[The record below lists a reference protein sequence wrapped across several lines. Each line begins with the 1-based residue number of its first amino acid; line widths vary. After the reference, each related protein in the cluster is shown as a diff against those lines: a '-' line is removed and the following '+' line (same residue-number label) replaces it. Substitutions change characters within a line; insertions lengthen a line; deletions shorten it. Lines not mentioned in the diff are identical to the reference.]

1 MRFVFLILG
10 LALVF
15 VIGWLVSFDRKNIK
29 YKRIGILLLLQ
40 FIISFLSLHT
50 SGGVST
56 LAHISAFFNWL
67 MDQAADGVNFVFGNI
82 VIKPGQTVFF
92 FNVLMPIVFIAALI
106 GILNYIKVLPF
117 IIKWVGWALNKVVGM
132 GEMESYF
139 AISTAILGMPEVFIT
154 IKDQISQ
161 LNRQRL
167 YTICA
172 SAMSAV
178 SASLLASYM
187 KMIPGKFVVV
197 AVFLNILSALIVSCI
212 INPYDIKEED
222 QEITPSTDPQSEPFF
237 QMLGNYIMDGFNI
250 AITVGAMVIGFVALI
265 AFLNSTLKA
274 AIHISFTQILGYIF
288 SPVAFIMGVP
298 GQDVVKVGSLMATK
312 LLTNEFVAMADLQ
325 AMKGLSAKSI
335 AIISTYLVSFAN
347 FGSIGIITGSMKSIS
362 AKQGGYVA
370 SFTMKLLLGAT
381 LASVITATIVGV
393 YY

>member
-1 MRFVFLILG
+1 MRFVFLAAG

-15 VIGWLVSFDRKNIK
+15 AIGWLVSYDRQHIK
-29 YKRIGILLLLQ
+29 YKRIGILLALQ
-40 FIISFLSLHT
+40 FLISFLCLHT

-67 MDQAADGVNFVFGNI
+67 MDQAAAGVNFVFGNI

-106 GILNYIKVLPF
+106 GILNYLKILPF

-154 IKDQISQ
+154 IKDQIAQ

-212 INPYDIKEED
+212 INPYDVKAEE
-222 QEITPSTDPQSEPFF
+222 QEIKPAADPQSEPFF

-298 GQDVVKVGSLMATK
+298 TKDIVQVGSLMATK

-325 AMKGLSAKSI
+325 ALKGLSAKSI

-362 AKQGGYVA
+362 AQQGKYVA
-370 SFTMKLLLGAT
+370 GFTMKLLLGAT